1 MWSHLD
7 QRLLLNEKRIK
18 RELVGTFFLLL
29 LSKQQ
34 KAYFFFYIYIYISN
48 TNLASI
54 SEDILKLSDDQKQ
67 KEQN

>member
-34 KAYFFFYIYIYISN
+34 KAYLFFLYIYISN